1 MVEKGSKN
9 DRLDNLEMALLQL
22 LLEDLKALEK
32 PRIGRQSDNHFDQ
45 QDCGKTF
52 FYFFMAMHG
61 LFLVFHFVK
70 EKNKCYVLKF
80 PSRILRMV

>member
-9 DRLDNLEMALLQL
+9 DRLDNVEMALLQL

-32 PRIGRQSDNHFDQ
+32 PRIARRSDNHFDQ

-52 FYFFMAMHG
+52 FTFSWVIYSLSFC
-61 LFLVFHFVK
+61 L
-70 EKNKCYVLKF
+70 
-80 PSRILRMV
+80 